1 MELGLFSLFPQRD
14 ISIGAKQIYD
24 DTIANVQLAEEMG
37 INVAWLAEHHFGN
50 YSMCPSP
57 LLMASHLAGV
67 TSKIKIGPAVLVLPL
82 YHPLRV
88 LGELGMVDQLSGGRL
103 IVGYGSGYQAFE
115 FNRFGVDLT
124 ENWEITH
131 EMMDI
136 IEMGLDHQRVEYQG
150 KYFQIEDTPLSV
162 PMLQKAPRTI
172 IAGNQPEYL
181 RRAARRGYQP
191 IITVGPQPIAAQLA
205 VRSHVAKYYAMEG
218 IADDALPLAIS
229 RMIYVTD
236 SKDDARDAAERI
248 LYTARLVMSFR
259 GQYEELKGFE
269 VQPIPFEDE
278 PSIDQII
285 ENMPIG
291 DPERVAEQIVN
302 ELRANRPAHYAL
314 FVQYGGLPGDRAR
327 RSLSRFGAEVLP
339 LIDKELGGL
348 DSFGPSSQPIAA

>member
-1 MELGLFSLFPQRD
+1 MELGLFSLFPQRE

-57 LLMASHLAGV
+57 LVMASHLAGL
-67 TSKIKIGPAVLVLPL
+67 TSKIRIGPAVLVLPL

-88 LGELGMVDQLSGGRL
+88 LGELGMVDQLSDGRL
-103 IVGYGSGYQAFE
+103 IVGFGSGYQAFE

-136 IEMGLDHQRVEYQG
+136 IEMGLDQQRVEYQG
-150 KYFQIEDTPLSV
+150 KYYQIEDTPLAV
-162 PMLQKAPRTI
+162 PMLQETPRTI

-191 IITVGPQPIAAQLA
+191 IITVGPQPITAQLA
-205 VRSHVAKYYAMEG
+205 VRGHVSKYYEMEG
-218 IADDALPLAIS
+218 VADEELPLAMS

-236 SKDDARDAAERI
+236 SKEDARDAAERV

-269 VQPIPFEDE
+269 VQPIPFENE

-285 ENMPIG
+285 ENLPIG
-291 DPERVAEQIVN
+291 SPERVAEQIVA
-302 ELRANRPAHYAL
+302 ELRASRPAHYAL
-314 FVQYGGLPGDRAR
+314 FVQYGGMPGERAH
-327 RSLSRFGAEVLP
+327 RSLERFGSEVLP
-339 LIDKELGGL
+339 LIDNELGGL
-348 DSFGPSSQPIAA
+348 EAFGPGAQSIAA